1 MDARAK
7 FAIGLAL
14 AALGIGQGCSRT
26 GLLADPNDDGRWPED
41 CSATALRLR
50 IVEEPPNLYFV
61 LDRSGSMAETMKG
74 STADR
79 YAAVRKATIALV
91 RAMGSHVNV
100 GAAVFPAAGRLCEA
114 GEEVMSTRRGDDPA
128 IHPNGDGPVTA
139 AFADAI
145 DVVTLGYTPT
155 AETLASLLPTLSSL
169 KGKTAVLLATDGG
182 PNCNAEARC
191 TPEECI
197 SNIQRVSGCSN
208 GVNCCAPSA
217 GPDAARM
224 CLDREPTVEAVR
236 ALRRAGIATY
246 VIGIPG
252 SQAFADL
259 LSDLAEAGG
268 TARASEPRYYAV
280 DDVAELSSALDA
292 IGDDFVTCE
301 MSLAEVPTSREAVRV
316 YLDGEEVGVEHSDGF
331 RWTGARSFRLL
342 GPACQAF
349 LQGKIRNVDAYAHCE
364 DGMPKKP

>member
-1 MDARAK
+1 MHARAK
-7 FAIGLAL
+7 FTIGLWLAL
-14 AALGIGQGCSRT
+14 ASAGCSRT
-26 GLLADPNDDGRWPED
+26 GLLVDPNDDGRWPES

-50 IVEEPPNLYFV
+50 IAEEPPNLYFV
-61 LDRSGSMAETMKG
+61 LDRSGSMAESMAG
-74 STADR
+74 SSSNR
-79 YAAVRKATIALV
+79 YAAVRQATVSLV
-91 RAMGSHVNV
+91 KAMGSHVNV

-114 GEEVMSTRRGDDPA
+114 GEEVLATTRGDDPTVY
-128 IHPNGDGPVTA
+128 PDGNGPVTT
-139 AFADAI
+139 AFAEAI

-155 AETLASLLPTLSSL
+155 AATLSGLLPTLSAL
-169 KGKTAVLLATDGG
+169 RGKTAVLLATDGG
-182 PNCNAEARC
+182 PNCNGDARC
-191 TPEECI
+191 SAEECI
-197 SNIQRVSGCSN
+197 SNIQNTSGCSN

-236 ALRRAGIATY
+236 ALRKAGIATY

-268 TARASEPRYYAV
+268 TARAIQPRYYAV
-280 DDVAELSSALDA
+280 DDVAELSAALEA
-292 IGDDFVTCE
+292 IGHDFVTCE
-301 MSLAEVPTSREAVRV
+301 LTLEEIPVSRESVRV
-316 YLDGEEVGVEHSDGF
+316 FLNGEEVGHEHSDGF
-331 RWTGARSFRLL
+331 RWTGERRFRLL

-349 LQGKIRNVDAYAHCE
+349 LKGNVEHVDAYAHCD